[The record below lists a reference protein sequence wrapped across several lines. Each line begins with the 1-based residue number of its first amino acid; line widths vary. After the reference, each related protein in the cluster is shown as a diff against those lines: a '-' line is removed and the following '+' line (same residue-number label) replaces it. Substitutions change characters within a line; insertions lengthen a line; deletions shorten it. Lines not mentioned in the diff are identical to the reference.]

1 MDALIGL
8 LSVTALIAFGFVGGW
23 IVGGIARERR
33 TVIHVPPGESHIR
46 VTLKP
51 KSESVFEITP
61 SPEGRDE
68 D

>member
-1 MDALIGL
+1 MDTIIGL
-8 LSVTALIAFGFVGGW
+8 FSVAALIAFGFVAGW

-33 TVIHVPPGESHIR
+33 TIIHVPPGESHIR

-61 SPEGRDE
+61 SPEARDE
-68 D
+68 